1 MTVYLDSSA
10 LVKLVAK
17 EAETTALRRYLSRR
31 ADAPRV
37 TSSLARVE
45 VVRAVSGG
53 GAQAVT
59 RARELLD
66 RLYEVPLERSLL
78 DRAADLR
85 TPLALRTLD
94 AVHLASALVLGTTLS
109 AVVTYDARMAAA
121 AVSLGLEVA
130 APG

>member
-31 ADAPRV
+31 ADSPRV

-45 VVRAVSGG
+45 VVRAVSAA

-59 RARELLD
+59 RALELLD

-85 TPLALRTLD
+85 VPLALRSLD
-94 AVHLASALVLGTTLS
+94 AVHLASALVLGRTLS
-109 AVVTYDARMAAA
+109 AVVTYDARMTAA

>member
-17 EAETTALRRYLSRR
+17 AAETAALRRYLSRR
-31 ADAPRV
+31 ADSPRV

-78 DRAADLR
+78 DQAADLR
-85 TPLALRTLD
+85 APLALRGLD

>member
-17 EAETTALRRYLSRR
+17 EAETTALRRYLSGR

-85 TPLALRTLD
+85 APLALRSPD

-109 AVVTYDARMAAA
+109 AVVTYDARIAAA

>member
-1 MTVYLDSSA
+1 M
-10 LVKLVAK
+10 
-17 EAETTALRRYLSRR
+17 
-31 ADAPRV
+31 
-37 TSSLARVE
+37 
-45 VVRAVSGG
+45 
-53 GAQAVT
+53 T

-66 RLYEVPLERSLL
+66 RLYQVPLERSLL

-85 TPLALRTLD
+85 APLALRSLD

-109 AVVTYDARMAAA
+109 AVVTYDARMTAA

>member
-1 MTVYLDSSA
+1 MTVFLDSSA
-10 LVKLVAK
+10 LVKLVAR

-31 ADAPRV
+31 ADSPRV

-45 VVRAVSGG
+45 VVRAVSAGG
-53 GAQAVT
+53 SQAVT

-66 RLYEVPLERSLL
+66 RLYQVPLERSLL

-85 TPLALRTLD
+85 APLALRSLD

-109 AVVTYDARMAAA
+109 AVVTYDARMTAA

>member
-1 MTVYLDSSA
+1 MSVYLDSSA

-17 EAETTALRRYLSRR
+17 ESETTALRRYLARR

-85 TPLALRTLD
+85 SPLALRTLD
-94 AVHLASALVLGTTLS
+94 VVHLASALVLGATLS
-109 AVVTYDARMAAA
+109 ALVTYDARMAAA

>member
-1 MTVYLDSSA
+1 MSVYLDSSA

-17 EAETTALRRYLSRR
+17 ESETTALRRYLARR

-85 TPLALRTLD
+85 SPLALRTLD
-94 AVHLASALVLGTTLS
+94 AVHLASALVLGATLS
-109 AVVTYDARMAAA
+109 ALVTYDARMAAA

>member
-1 MTVYLDSSA
+1 MTYYLDSSA

-31 ADAPRV
+31 VDAPRV

-109 AVVTYDARMAAA
+109 AVVTYDARMTAA

>member
-1 MTVYLDSSA
+1 MSVYLDSSA

-17 EAETTALRRYLSRR
+17 ESETTALRRYLARR

-66 RLYEVPLERSLL
+66 RLYEVPLQRSLL

-85 TPLALRTLD
+85 SPLALRTLD
-94 AVHLASALVLGTTLS
+94 VVHLASALVLGATLS
-109 AVVTYDARMAAA
+109 ALVTYDARMAAA

>member
-31 ADAPRV
+31 ADSPRV

-45 VVRAVSGG
+45 VVRAVSAG

-66 RLYEVPLERSLL
+66 RLYEVPLEGSLL

-85 TPLALRTLD
+85 APLALRSLD
-94 AVHLASALVLGTTLS
+94 AVHLASALVLGRTLS
-109 AVVTYDARMAAA
+109 AVVTYDARMTAA